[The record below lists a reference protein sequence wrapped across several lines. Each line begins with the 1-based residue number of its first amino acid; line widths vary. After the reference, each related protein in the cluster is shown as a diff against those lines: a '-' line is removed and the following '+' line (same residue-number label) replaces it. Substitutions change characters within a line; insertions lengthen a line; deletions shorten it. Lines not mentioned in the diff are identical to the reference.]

1 MASEATKT
9 AVGGNMHMD
18 IRVIQ
23 RLFISNLRFN
33 LTPEAIWRLSWPQK
47 PFGGRHGHRGY
58 QKKSVESVFDKYRM
72 KNKDIKKKK
81 EATKIAVRSNMHIDT
96 RVMKVAGFKS
106 DIQLDI

>member
-1 MASEATKT
+1 MASET
-9 AVGGNMHMD
+9 
-18 IRVIQ
+18 IWRPPWPQ
-23 RLFISNLRFN
+23 RL
-33 LTPEAIWRLSWPQK
+33 P
-47 PFGGRHGHRGY
+47 
-58 QKKSVESVFDKYRM
+58 KKSVESVCDKYRM